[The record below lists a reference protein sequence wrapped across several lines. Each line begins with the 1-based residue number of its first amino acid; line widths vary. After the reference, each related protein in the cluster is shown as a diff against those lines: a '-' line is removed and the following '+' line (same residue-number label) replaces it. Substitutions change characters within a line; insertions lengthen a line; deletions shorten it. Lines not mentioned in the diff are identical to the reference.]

1 MLKRLSQRFR
11 HKEIEGI
18 IYLLLCE
25 YIFYLFY
32 FVVVAK
38 NNKGEEI
45 KRVKKRDID
54 EKQREKKTQRDIK
67 NTERNETER
76 YEKQGDGIRC

>member
-1 MLKRLSQRFR
+1 MKIKAKRRRMLKRLSQRFR

-54 EKQREKKTQRDIK
+54 EKQREKKTQRDMK
-67 NTERNETER
+67 NRGME
-76 YEKQGDGIRC
+76 

>member
-54 EKQREKKTQRDIK
+54 EKQREKKTQRDMK
-67 NTERNETER
+67 NRGME
-76 YEKQGDGIRC
+76 

>member
-1 MLKRLSQRFR
+1 MKIKAKRRRMLKRLSQRFR

-38 NNKGEEI
+38 NNKGEGDK

-54 EKQREKKTQRDIK
+54 EKQREKKTQRDMK
-67 NTERNETER
+67 NRGME
-76 YEKQGDGIRC
+76 